1 MNFSSSS
8 GCSGHCS
15 RCGQTHSLPV
25 SPALE
30 AARELMQAL
39 EREGRIDLH
48 LPKSEAD
55 PDLSLD
61 YLWGPARGQMF
72 GVLVYEDAAGM
83 RGILKA
89 FSCQYNGIWE
99 VPGWVPP
106 VFDVTAFHTL
116 VDPVEREIKRLGRE
130 IAKIEE
136 GEERRGLIRRRKEMS
151 RELMRKIH
159 DLYRLRNFQGE
170 SRLMGEV
177 FQGTG
182 NMPTGTGDCCAPK
195 LLHYAAMHGLR
206 PLGLAEF
213 YWGRENRSGSRTH
226 GEVYPAC
233 AEKCRPILGFQLCG
247 VDELCLKDNQ

>member
-1 MNFSSSS
+1 MNIFASS

-30 AARELMQAL
+30 PARELMRNL
-39 EREGRIDLH
+39 EQEGRIDLH

-55 PDLSLD
+55 SALSLD

-72 GVLVYEDAAGM
+72 GVLVYEDAAGT
-83 RGILKA
+83 RGVLKA

-99 VPGWVPP
+99 VSGWVPP
-106 VFDVTAFHTL
+106 VFDVTAFHAL

-130 IAKIEE
+130 IAALQE
-136 GEERRGLIRRRKEMS
+136 GEDRRRLVRRRKEMS
-151 RELMRKIH
+151 RELMREIH
-159 DLYRLRNFQGE
+159 SLYRLRNFRGE
-170 SRLMGEV
+170 SRLMAEV
-177 FQGTG
+177 FQGSG

-195 LLHYAAMHGLR
+195 LLHHAAVHGLR

-213 YWGRENRSGSRTH
+213 YWGRENRSGSRRH

-233 AEKCRPILGFQLCG
+233 VEKCRPILGFQLCG
-247 VDELCLKDNQ
+247 VDGL